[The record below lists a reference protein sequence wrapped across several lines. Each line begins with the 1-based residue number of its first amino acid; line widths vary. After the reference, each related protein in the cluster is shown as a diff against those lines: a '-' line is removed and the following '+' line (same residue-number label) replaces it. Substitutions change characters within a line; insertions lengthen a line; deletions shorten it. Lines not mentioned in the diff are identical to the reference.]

1 MYILKIFIKNEK
13 GAFVMLKKFELLGK
27 LDDEARANG
36 EKIARSYN
44 PNAMAYFEEIPAD
57 IDAGRKLK
65 EVTRGM

>member
-13 GAFVMLKKFELLGK
+13 GAYVQIKKFELSGK
-27 LDDEARANG
+27 LDNEARTRG
-36 EKIARSYN
+36 EKIAKSHN
-44 PNAMAYFEEIPAD
+44 PNAIAYFEEIPAD